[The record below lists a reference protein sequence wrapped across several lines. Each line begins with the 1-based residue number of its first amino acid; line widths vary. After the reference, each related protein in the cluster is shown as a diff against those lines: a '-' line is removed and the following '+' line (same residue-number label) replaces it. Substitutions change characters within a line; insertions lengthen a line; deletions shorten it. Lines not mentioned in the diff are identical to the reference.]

1 MPPILVLVANEP
13 RAYRETIALALRELR
28 PEAEVLA
35 VEPETLDAEVV
46 RRRPALAVCS
56 ALSSEV
62 VETRVPA
69 WVLLYPGGANL
80 AVVSV
85 RGERATRGGL
95 GLADL
100 AALVDRAE
108 DPVPR

>member
-1 MPPILVLVANEP
+1 MPPVLVLVANEP

-46 RRRPALAVCS
+46 RRRPDLAVCS
-56 ALSSEV
+56 RLSEV

-69 WVLLYPGGANL
+69 WVLLYPEGANL

-85 RGERATRGGL
+85 RGERATSGGL

-100 AALVDRAE
+100 ATLVDRAE
-108 DPVPR
+108 GFTGG

>member
-1 MPPILVLVANEP
+1 MPPVLVLVANEP

-28 PEAEVLA
+28 P
-35 VEPETLDAEVV
+35 DAEVV
-46 RRRPALAVCS
+46 RRRPDLAVCS
-56 ALSSEV
+56 ALSEV

-69 WVLLYPGGANL
+69 WVLLYPEGANL

-85 RGERATRGGL
+85 RGERATSGGL

-100 AALVDRAE
+100 AAVVDQTE
-108 DPVPR
+108 DPVRR